1 MPASNKMEIV
11 NKIKQNSFSIYF
23 SALAGACLL
32 LPKLVLAQTDQATT
46 NCTNFQSQFNGAF
59 SWITASNIGRFCT
72 ASGLAIFVIQ
82 TIISF
87 SGVVA
92 VLFLIVGGFF
102 YLTSAG
108 NEEQAEKG
116 QKILTNAIIGLVV
129 IVLAYALVAIIG
141 SVVTAGQ

>member
-11 NKIKQNSFSIYF
+11 NKIKQNSFSIFF

-32 LPKLVLAQTDQATT
+32 LPKLVLADTPATT
-46 NCTNFQSQFNGAF
+46 DTALTNCHNFKSQFYGAF
-59 SWITASNIGRFCT
+59 DWVPDKYCT

>member
-1 MPASNKMEIV
+1 M
-11 NKIKQNSFSIYF
+11 
-23 SALAGACLL
+23 L
-32 LPKLVLAQTDQATT
+32 LPKLVLAQTTAATDQAKT

-59 SWITASNIGRFCT
+59 SWITNSNIDRFCT